1 VLAGLVLAAAL
12 ALGLAVAFPP
22 QPLLPPQISPE
33 TLAPPDAPA
42 PPSPAP
48 GSPSPVPGGG

>member
-12 ALGLAVAFPP
+12 GLGLAVAFPP

-33 TLAPPDAPA
+33 TLAPPVAPPPPA
-42 PPSPAP
+42 PGPDAPSPAP
-48 GSPSPVPGGG
+48 GDG